1 MIPSPLV
8 LNHFLHGGL
17 KVIQLLIGRHDT
29 GEFGVHNTDLSAR
42 H

>member
-1 MIPSPLV
+1 MIPSPPV
-8 LNHFLHGGL
+8 LNHFLLGGL
-17 KVIQLLIGRHDT
+17 KVIQPLIGRHDT